1 MTSITRTAP
10 PQPLLTRDEILDAAK
25 KLAHERNWSVKLAL
39 AVLQYRLD
47 ADSHFQVADLA
58 YLLLDEEVTR
68 GGSRKK

>member
-47 ADSHFQVADLA
+47 ADSHFQESDLA